1 MKTELLAFKLWKSP
15 LDGRTMA
22 RLTMVTILF
31 FGFISISQTVLA
43 EAQPSRQNQYRVE
56 STATENRNTTKGN
69 ALRLYQFHNLMQ
81 KDYRSI
87 ADQLYYQAAQDY
99 ERWLKLGRPVDFH
112 NALFHIN
119 SAVDINPDSSEYL
132 FFQGMLYAS
141 LKADPVSLAQ
151 ATDSFLS
158 VLELQ
163 PDHRQAR
170 FALAQALQ
178 EQGKFQLAAEQYQLL
193 LDTDPQMVTGL
204 VLAPLAFCYLSGEN
218 PEAGLNYL
226 KKLSLRYPG
235 SASLRTTIAVL
246 LQNSN
251 RSGEA
256 GKELQQVIHE
266 KLGSKTEQDYARL
279 LQARWLKG
287 EKQ

>member
-1 MKTELLAFKLWKSP
+1 MFMKTERLSFKFWKSP
-15 LDGRTMA
+15 FDGRTIA
-22 RLTMVTILF
+22 TILF
-31 FGFISISQTVLA
+31 FGFIIITQTVFA
-43 EAQPSRQNQYRVE
+43 EAQPSRSNQHRVD
-56 STATENRNTTKGN
+56 STAAENRKTAKGN
-69 ALRLYQFHNLMQ
+69 ALRLYQFHNLME

-99 ERWLKLGRPVDFH
+99 ERWLKLGRPADFH

-193 LDTDPQMVTGL
+193 LEAHPEMVTGL
-204 VLAPLAFCYLSGEN
+204 VLAPLAFCYLSGDN

-226 KKLSLRYPG
+226 KNLSLRYPR
-235 SASLRTTIAVL
+235 SASLRTTLAVL

-251 RSGEA
+251 RSVEA
-256 GKELQQVIHE
+256 GKELKQVIHE
-266 KLGSKTEQDYARL
+266 KLGSKAEQDYARL
-279 LQARWLKG
+279 LQAKWLKG
-287 EKQ
+287 GKR

>member
-1 MKTELLAFKLWKSP
+1 M
-15 LDGRTMA
+15 
-22 RLTMVTILF
+22 ILR
-31 FGFISISQTVLA
+31 TVLYCNIVIFFCSVPSFA
-43 EAQPSRQNQYRVE
+43 EIVNKTLITSSATTPAQKNMVLSQGTQKVATSLPAFLLQYYPDLI
-56 STATENRNTTKGN
+56 S
-69 ALRLYQFHNLMQ
+69 
-81 KDYRSI
+81 KDYRKI
-87 ADQLYYQAAQDY
+87 AAQLFQRAVQDY
-99 ERWLKLGRPVDFH
+99 EQWLKLGRPVDFH

-119 SAVDINPDSSEYL
+119 SAVEITPDAPEYL

-141 LKADPVSLAQ
+141 LKADPLSLAQ